1 MTRHEQNKLHRQTGL
16 PELEL
21 ERRYEDFEAIA
32 AVICKDHQEELTHVI
47 AQAYFD
53 DGGLMRDLINKVEER
68 LENERAA

>member
-1 MTRHEQNKLHRQTGL
+1 MTRYEQNKLHRQTGL

-21 ERRYEDFEAIA
+21 ERTYDDFEAIA

-47 AQAYFD
+47 AQAYYD

-68 LENERAA
+68 LNERAA